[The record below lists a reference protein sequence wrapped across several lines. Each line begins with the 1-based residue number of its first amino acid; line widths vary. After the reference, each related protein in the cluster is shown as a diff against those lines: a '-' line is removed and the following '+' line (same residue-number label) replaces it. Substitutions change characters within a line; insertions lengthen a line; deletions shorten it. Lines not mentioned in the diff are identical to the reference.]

1 MDNDNLV
8 KRVEWLDEERLSDKT
23 TIADLQ
29 KRIAKLEGALEK
41 AHLENSETSSEVTRL
56 SVMVSKVDEFDEALK
71 LLRAEVKKELT
82 SQEKNGKKREE
93 EIKKVLRIETDA
105 VNKAV
110 EETHKDLEE
119 LPKIQ
124 DQIKLRIQEEARL
137 QTGINGVQKTVDEL
151 LKNEKDRVRTTQSL
165 EDDRRQDNKRLID
178 LQGEFSAIRKRSDEY
193 QARIDLALEAQK
205 KLEARQNELL
215 VTERERREAQTDFL
229 DKINYAQA
237 ERERDWK
244 NWQKRF
250 DIVEGQSTALSE
262 RLRELDVA
270 DRELVKAQETFEE
283 LTEQLNR
290 RINEITEIQ
299 RLGEERLRQEW
310 ATFKADDQKRWTNY
324 TLTQDEQQK
333 EAERQIDKL
342 AEQATDF
349 EDNFQELQD
358 IVQHLSEQSEKQLQG
373 LSAMLRDWTAENER
387 FFNSLG

>member
-41 AHLENSETSSEVTRL
+41 THLENSETSSEVTRL

-151 LKNEKDRVRTTQSL
+151 LKNEKERVRTTQSL